1 MDGAHGDLR
10 AAVAV
15 PGHFRQ
21 AKPPV
26 ERLRATVDREHVE
39 NQVLA
44 RALCFL
50 QKRADNPGA
59 DAVALM
65 AGVDFDSG
73 QVDLPGAV
81 VDIQH
86 ADIGLPSGD
95 DLPSAHVEGAI
106 MKRALDLLIPPP
118 DRRDVLAHGGL
129 VQLVAEL
136 GVGRGG
142 GTQRDSRLGRS
153 GPERPPHTGSMPD
166 SRRGQRSYRTEA
178 ILTW

>member
-1 MDGAHGDLR
+1 MMDGAHGDLR

-136 GVGRGG
+136 GIGG
-142 GTQRDSRLGRS
+142 GSW
-153 GPERPPHTGSMPD
+153 P
-166 SRRGQRSYRTEA
+166 
-178 ILTW
+178 